1 MTKFE
6 EKIIEIGK
14 RLGVRNYTPGMSG
27 NISVRTENGIYITAS
42 GTCLADLKKED
53 IVFIDF
59 DANLI
64 KGKKKPSS
72 EKNLHVEIYK
82 KRNDIKALVHCHSP
96 KLSAFAVAN
105 IQLDKHILAEN
116 TFYFGEIPLA
126 DYAMPSSQKL
136 VENTAKYFDN
146 YNAVLLANHGFIVGA
161 KDLDEAYYLTE
172 TAETTAQIYID
183 AQILGGAH
191 ELSENDVKDVFE
203 LRKTKK

>member
-6 EKIIEIGK
+6 EKIIEIGRK
-14 RLGVRNYTPGMSG
+14 LGVKNYTPGMSG
-27 NISVRTENGIYITAS
+27 NISLRADKGVYITAS
-42 GTCLADLKKED
+42 GTCLADLGKED

-72 EKNLHVEIYK
+72 EKCLHIEIYK
-82 KRNDIKALVHCHSP
+82 KRPDINAIIHCHSP
-96 KLSAFAVAN
+96 KLSAFSVAN
-105 IQLDKHILAEN
+105 IPLDKHILAEN

-126 DYAMPSSQKL
+126 DYAMPSSQNL
-136 VENTAKYFDN
+136 VDNTIKYFDK

-161 KDLDEAYYLTE
+161 KDLNEAYYLTE

-183 AQILGGAH
+183 AKILGGVV
-191 ELSENDVKDVFE
+191 ELSEKDVKDVFE
-203 LRKTKK
+203 LRKTRK